1 MLDHH
6 TVVALCRS
14 ASTRGEGR
22 ERDLD
27 IALPRRMHAGRLAT
41 SKHQA
46 EETHE
51 HAERHDTAARRNNDT
66 RRSIAHQQHKA
77 IGVWPP
83 KLADKRAQRHDGG
96 GKIHNR

>member
-14 ASTRGEGR
+14 TSTRGEGR

-51 HAERHDTAARRNNDT
+51 RAERHDTTARRNNDT

-77 IGVWPP
+77 ISVWPP
-83 KLADKRAQRHDGG
+83 KLADQRAQRHDGG
-96 GKIHNR
+96 GKIYDR